1 MTMPSGDHEV
11 RDIDVPLRLQPVV
24 ARPEGWRGRSINLIA
39 VGLVGFVV
47 IGVLLST
54 AFGNSGPSSPA
65 SGAVAVASGSPG
77 PPTRPTR
84 RPTPIP
90 LPLATPLPTIEVHGT
105 ARPSERRLVYV
116 DGPDLLD
123 LGSGTLR
130 SLGRTYED
138 VLWPVGSEYVCI
150 CVVRSQ
156 GVGSS
161 AAVTLQFGRFDE
173 TGERLAETDLVAYDD
188 VVAVPEMTEGFSGF
202 NIAATMDAAGDH
214 LFVVATARRPPV
226 WIVELHI
233 VDVDTGSL
241 LDSAVIDS
249 FPVDLDE
256 LRPSASPR
264 MGFDAPDGVYAWAFA
279 VAATPDGETVFVSV
293 ALLEVLAEAWTS
305 RNLEWFVPIG
315 NGAAGDPL
323 PMPEDAQLAPDRWCI
338 GRPTFVDAERLVQ
351 VCGQPPQPGDG
362 FWSVRRLTTAGK
374 SLGDLPLGAVGED
387 VSAAAAPLVDR
398 ERRAVYLWDS
408 FRHLVGRV
416 DIDTG
421 SAQQGLVDD
430 PVVRGGGSPSGPA
443 WIGFEPGLVLS
454 GDRTRLY
461 ALGLEAGNGGARRS
475 TGIWVFDADTL
486 EMLDHWEPRALLTS
500 LAVSADGRFV
510 YAAGA
515 PGYDADGHENQR
527 WPASLTVYDATS
539 GEIAVLYGA
548 IGEGQWLGFPSAF

>member
-11 RDIDVPLRLQPVV
+11 RDIEVPLRLQPVV

-65 SGAVAVASGSPG
+65 SGALAVASGSPG
-77 PPTRPTR
+77 PTARPTR

-123 LGSGTLR
+123 LGSGTMR

-138 VLWPVGSEYVCI
+138 VFWPAGSEYVCI

-156 GVGSS
+156 GAGSS

-173 TGERLAETDLVAYDD
+173 TGERLVETDLVAYDD
-188 VVAVPEMTEGFSGF
+188 VVAVPETTEGF

-214 LFVVATARRPPV
+214 LLVVVTARRPPV

-264 MGFDAPDGVYAWAFA
+264 MDFNAPDGVYAGVNA
-279 VAATPDGETVFVSV
+279 VAATPDGKTVFVRV
-293 ALLEVLAEAWTS
+293 GLFEVLEEAWTS

-315 NGAAGDPL
+315 DGTAGEPL

-374 SLGDLPLGAVGED
+374 SLGDLPIGAVGED
-387 VSAAAAPLVDR
+387 ASAAAAPLVDR

-430 PVVRGGGSPSGPA
+430 PAVRGGGSPFGPA
-443 WIGFEPGLVLS
+443 GSASTPVWCFRGTGRAS
-454 GDRTRLY
+454 TRLGLKPATA
-461 ALGLEAGNGGARRS
+461 ALAGPPESGSSTPTPSRCSTTGSHGRS
-475 TGIWVFDADTL
+475 
-486 EMLDHWEPRALLTS
+486 
-500 LAVSADGRFV
+500 
-510 YAAGA
+510 
-515 PGYDADGHENQR
+515 
-527 WPASLTVYDATS
+527 
-539 GEIAVLYGA
+539 
-548 IGEGQWLGFPSAF
+548 